1 MDFKGV
7 LSSDSARLSG
17 RAIQRGQQEDWEL
30 VFERTGEASLS
41 ELFLKLEGAADDTTA
56 VHSLSNDAR
65 ELRAAFNRDT
75 DKVRLLLL
83 LAPS

>member
-1 MDFKGV
+1 MDFHGV
-7 LSSDSARLSG
+7 LSGDGARLSG

-30 VFERTGEASLS
+30 VFERTGEVSFS
-41 ELFLKLEGAADDTTA
+41 ELFLKLEAAADDTTA
-56 VHSLSNDAR
+56 VHSLSTDAR
-65 ELRAAFNRDT
+65 ELRLAFNRDT